1 MISHEL
7 LTSDG
12 IRFQQKRSLKEWN
25 WKNAEKGLPLPH
37 KTKSLMEKTTE
48 RKKKSIFQR
57 VLDDKRAIRQCIQKG
72 GDVKKVAE
80 ERGIRFATPL

>member
-1 MISHEL
+1 M
-7 LTSDG
+7 
-12 IRFQQKRSLKEWN
+12 
-25 WKNAEKGLPLPH
+25 PH

-48 RKKKSIFQR
+48 RKKKSVFQR

>member
-1 MISHEL
+1 M
-7 LTSDG
+7 
-12 IRFQQKRSLKEWN
+12 
-25 WKNAEKGLPLPH
+25 PH

-72 GDVKKVAE
+72 
-80 ERGIRFATPL
+80 AT

>member
-1 MISHEL
+1 ME
-7 LTSDG
+7 
-12 IRFQQKRSLKEWN
+12 FFPQKRSLKEWN

-72 GDVKKVAE
+72 GRREKS
-80 ERGIRFATPL
+80 RGRTWDTIRYTPMNCSSG